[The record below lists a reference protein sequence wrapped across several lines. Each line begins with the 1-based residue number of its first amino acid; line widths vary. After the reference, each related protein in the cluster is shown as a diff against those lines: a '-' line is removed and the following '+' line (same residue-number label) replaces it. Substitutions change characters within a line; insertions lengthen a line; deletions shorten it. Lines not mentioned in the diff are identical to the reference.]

1 MNNYDCNFDDY
12 TKNYIDIF
20 NIEKYKI
27 NLNNNLI
34 IYGASGIGK
43 YSFVLNLLKS
53 RSASELKYNKKLVF
67 TFNKSDFY
75 FKISDIHYEIDV
87 VLLGCNSK
95 ILWHELYNHIV
106 DSILSKNQ
114 ELAYIVLK
122 NFHKINNELLD
133 IFYTYMQLDINNTVN
148 IKFIII
154 SESLSFIPD
163 NIVNR
168 CKLITLERPKKSNYI
183 KILDYKLDKND
194 NIEDINNIKDLK
206 KNSFKIKNVDKLE
219 NLNLYS
225 KIVYEIIN
233 EIKDKT
239 NFNFHKLR
247 ELLYDI
253 CIFEYNIELV
263 IFNLIKE
270 LEKNNLIN
278 SDDINKILIEN
289 YKFLKLY
296 NNNYRPIYHLENIII
311 YITVHIWKLTIV

>member
-278 SDDINKILIEN
+278 IQKHLLI
-289 YKFLKLY
+289 
-296 NNNYRPIYHLENIII
+296 
-311 YITVHIWKLTIV
+311 